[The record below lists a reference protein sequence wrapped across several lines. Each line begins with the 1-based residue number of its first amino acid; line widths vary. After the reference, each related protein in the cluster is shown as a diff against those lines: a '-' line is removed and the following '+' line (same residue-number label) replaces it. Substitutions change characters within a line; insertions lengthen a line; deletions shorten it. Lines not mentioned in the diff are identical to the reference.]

1 MKISDLTVLVV
12 EDDDFQRKTVAHM
25 LRHLGVRQVLEAAN
39 GKQGLDQLHS
49 AEPGPVDVVACD
61 LEMPEMD
68 GMEFLRR
75 LGERNNAIS
84 VFITSALDSALLASV
99 EKMARAYGVRVLG
112 TTKKPLTLGRLE
124 AMLSRHGH
132 PKPRAEKPACDAP
145 SFSFAEI
152 LQGLHAKQFE
162 PFFQPQVELATGA
175 IVGAEALARWRHPE
189 KGLVGPYAFIA
200 PLEQSGK
207 IDELTYVILEKAARA
222 CTAWHKKTM
231 PLSVS
236 VNLSLVSLAD
246 TTLAD
251 RITEVVRNAGLEPR
265 HMVLEITETA
275 AMTEIPQALENLAR
289 LRMRGFGLA
298 IDDYGTGYSS
308 MQQLNRI
315 AFSELKIDQ
324 GFVMDFANE
333 GTARV
338 IVESSMQ
345 MARRLRIRSV
355 AEGVETQEICD
366 ALSVAGC
373 DVAQGYFISRPLEES
388 MFLEFC
394 ALKPHNSVGGVTA
407 YARTD

>member
-1 MKISDLTVLVV
+1 MEISALTVLVV
-12 EDDDFQRKTVAHM
+12 EDDDFQRRTVAQM
-25 LRHLGVRQVLEAAN
+25 LTHLGVRQVLEAAD
-39 GKQGLDQLHS
+39 GKQALDLLQS
-49 AEPGPVDVVACD
+49 AEPGAVDIVACD
-61 LEMPEMD
+61 LDMPEMD

-75 LGERNNAIS
+75 LGERNSAIS
-84 VFITSALDSALLASV
+84 VFITSALDSALIASV

-112 TTKKPLTLGRLE
+112 IAKKPLTIGRLE
-124 AMLSRHGH
+124 AMLLRCGQ
-132 PKPRAEKPACDAP
+132 PKPRPERPASEMP
-145 SFSFAEI
+145 SFSLAEI
-152 LQGLHAKQFE
+152 LQGIHAKQFE
-162 PFFQPQVELATGA
+162 PFFQPQVKLATGA

-207 IDELTYVILEKAARA
+207 IDELTYLILEKAAGA
-222 CTAWHKKTM
+222 CIAWHKRN
-231 PLSVS
+231 LQFSVS

-246 TTLAD
+246 TALAD

-265 HMVLEITETA
+265 HMVLEITETT

-324 GFVMDFANE
+324 GFVTDFTNE

-345 MARRLRIRSV
+345 MARRLRMRSV
-355 AEGVETQEICD
+355 AEGVETQEIWS
-366 ALSVAGC
+366 ALAAAGC
-373 DVAQGYFISRPLEES
+373 DLAQGYFISRPLEES
-388 MFLEFC
+388 LFLGFC
-394 ALKPHNSVGGVTA
+394 ALKPHNSVGGLGVH
-407 YARTD
+407 